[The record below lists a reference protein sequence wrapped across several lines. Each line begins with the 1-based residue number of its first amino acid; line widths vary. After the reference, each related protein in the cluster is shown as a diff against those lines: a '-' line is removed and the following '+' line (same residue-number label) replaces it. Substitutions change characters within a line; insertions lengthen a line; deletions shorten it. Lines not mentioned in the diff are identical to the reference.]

1 MATGRIDLGSANHHA
16 GVCISRLRWLGS
28 LMKELLR
35 KEGIWEDLIQE
46 LYAAAFFAWKQGM
59 DDAETRRYAM
69 RCLYAFMKSYGF
81 RMYRGGYYKFEKGLP
96 DNLSGDINFPPDFV
110 PYSAIFRFDSDHLE
124 DTILDFL
131 KKHPEGLTKR
141 RVSARFQIPVHEASM
156 YLSYL
161 IKKGLAVEIKRENT
175 RGRPLT
181 PLLVAL
187 EPGQTLPKPKM
198 VKSGQTERIRHAYF
212 VEGKSIK
219 QIARE
224 WHHDRGTVRR
234 AIHKSTLGASAP
246 SLKG

>member
-59 DDAETRRYAM
+59 NDAETRRYAM
-69 RCLYAFMKSYGF
+69 RCLYAFLKAYGF
-81 RMYRGGYYKFEKGLP
+81 RMYRGRYFKFEKELP

-124 DTILDFL
+124 DKILDYL
-131 KKHPEGLTKR
+131 KKHPEGLSR
-141 RVSARFQIPVHEASM
+141 RMFCAKFQIPVQEVSLYM
-156 YLSYL
+156 SRL
-161 IKKGLAVEIKRENT
+161 IRTGLVVEIKRENT

-181 PLLVAL
+181 PLLVAV
-187 EPGQTLPKPKM
+187 EPGQVLPSPEM
-198 VKSGQTERIRHAYF
+198 VKTAQKERIRHAYF
-212 VEGKSIK
+212 VERKSIK
-219 QIARE
+219 QVARE
-224 WHHDRGTVRR
+224 FHHDRGTVRR
-234 AIHKSTLGASAP
+234 AIHKSKLEAVASV
-246 SLKG
+246 